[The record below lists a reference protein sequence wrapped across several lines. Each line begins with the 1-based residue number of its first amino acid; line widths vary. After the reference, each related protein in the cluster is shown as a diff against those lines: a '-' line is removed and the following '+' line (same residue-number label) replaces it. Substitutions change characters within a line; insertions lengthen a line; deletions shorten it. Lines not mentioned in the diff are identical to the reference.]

1 MLQAIEIWPAVF
13 LCIYNLI
20 MTVKLMHNLITTTD
34 YIFQEMTDT
43 MSDKDIG
50 NDFWRFVKS
59 KFLDDNQKKIKVFD
73 YCYNV
78 ILNLDVEFYQ
88 KKYGVNIDN
97 IKKTKEQIT
106 FCSEIL
112 SKMLKHSDIP
122 LIDY

>member
-1 MLQAIEIWPAVF
+1 
-13 LCIYNLI
+13 

-78 ILNLDVEFYQ
+78 ILNLDVEFYK

>member
-13 LCIYNLI
+13 LCIYNLT

-78 ILNLDVEFYQ
+78 ILNLDCEFYR